1 MHVKTGD
8 TVQVMTGKD
17 KGKVG
22 KILQAFPKE
31 NRVIVENVNVQKHHK
46 KPRGVNEPGGIVESE
61 GRIHASNVLLY
72 DEKVKKGVRTRKEI
86 RNGKKVR
93 VSTKSDTVFDK

>member
-31 NRVIVENVNVQKHHK
+31 NRVIVEKVNVQKHHK
-46 KPRGVNEPGGIVESE
+46 KPRGANEPGGIVESE
-61 GRIHASNVLLY
+61 GRINASNVLLY
-72 DEKVKKGVRTRKEI
+72 DEKVKKGVRTRMEI
-86 RNGKKVR
+86 KNGKKVR